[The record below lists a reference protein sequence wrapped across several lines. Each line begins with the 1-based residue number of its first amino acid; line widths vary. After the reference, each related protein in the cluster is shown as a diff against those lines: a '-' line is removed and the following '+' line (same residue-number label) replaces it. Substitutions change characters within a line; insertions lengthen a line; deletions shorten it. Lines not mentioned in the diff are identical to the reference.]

1 MIAVIADDLTGA
13 AEIAGL
19 GWRHGLRAVI
29 LRRDAAPPR
38 ADLVVYDSDSRL
50 CSARE
55 AARRVTQIAR
65 RLCAAR
71 PEWIYKKVDSVLRG
85 NVRVELAALRRAL
98 SLDDCL
104 LVPANPRA
112 GRIIRNGKYF
122 VGGQPIHQTDFRR
135 DPTHPRRSADVLR
148 LLGAEPGEVVVR
160 AVPAGVGRTA
170 HPGLLLADD
179 PSPAPAKRRAHS
191 HVTLAA
197 GGPIRIV
204 VGEAS
209 SPEDLRAWAEGA
221 DEGTLLAGGGEFFAA
236 VLEQRLAGARRRKH
250 FEVRR
255 GASAAAPDASLLLV
269 SGSRS
274 ESARR
279 FLNEAGRHGWVVFF
293 LPKTLFA
300 SRRLNPSA
308 LAVWAGE
315 VRAALQ
321 QAARVAMAIGG
332 PARPGEAARL
342 GRLLAAAARLVLARA
357 RPDLV
362 CVEGGATAAL
372 LWAQLGGRP
381 LRVEGEWATGVVV
394 VRLPGARGLRLVLKP
409 GSYAWPAALVAEAAG
424 GTRSGHNRLTV

>member
-55 AARRVTQIAR
+55 AARRVTHIAR
-65 RLCAAR
+65 RLRAAR

-98 SLDDCL
+98 SLDHCL

-112 GRIIRNGKYF
+112 GRIIRTGKYF
-122 VGGQPIHQTDFRR
+122 VGGQPIHRTDFRR

-148 LLGAEPGEVVVR
+148 LLGAEPREVVVR
-160 AVPAGVGRTA
+160 PVPAGVEKTA
-170 HPGLLLADD
+170 RPGPLPTDD
-179 PSPAPAKRRAHS
+179 PWSAPGNRRAPS
-191 HVTLAA
+191 NVTLAA
-197 GGPIRIV
+197 GGPIQIF

-209 SPEDLRAWAEGA
+209 SPEDLRTWAEGA
-221 DEGTLLAGGGEFFAA
+221 DAGTLLAGGGEFFAA

-250 FEVRR
+250 CEVRR
-255 GASAAAPDASLLLV
+255 GASAVAPDASLLLI

-279 FLNEAGRHGWVVFF
+279 FLNRAGRHGWVVFF

-300 SRRLNPSA
+300 SRRLKPSA
-308 LAVWAGE
+308 LADWAGE
-315 VRAALQ
+315 VRAAMQ
-321 QAARVAMAIGG
+321 QKARVAMAIGG

-342 GRLLAAAARLVLARA
+342 GRLLVAAARLVLARA
-357 RPDLV
+357 RPDFV

-424 GTRSGHNRLTV
+424 GTRSGHNTLTV